1 MTARYSTLFCA
12 ITGTQLLLACLLLI
26 HAETETAAHQPLI
39 RRKAELARTLELSD
53 LCLFT
58 EASYTRHLALADLRT
73 PFQEYPMAME
83 HFPSGSLTS
92 PPPHL
97 TETHAPH
104 P

>member
-1 MTARYSTLFCA
+1 MAM
-12 ITGTQLLLACLLLI
+12 LLMVHAGKRTIADRSLLQ
-26 HAETETAAHQPLI
+26 AKTELV
-39 RRKAELARTLELSD
+39 RTLELTD

-73 PFQEYPMAME
+73 PFQEYPLAME

-97 TETHAPH
+97 TESHAPH